1 MVTCSETLRV
11 ANDVVRRLLD
21 VVLPSGCPKC
31 QAPVNRPG
39 ALCARCWEKV
49 QFISDPVCPR
59 CGSPL
64 PASPGAGPDWPCGA
78 CHRERPAFDRAR
90 AVFLY
95 DEESRSLILDFKHG
109 DRMELAPAFAQW
121 LGRVGGFL
129 LEEADIVVPVPLHWT
144 RRLSRR
150 YNQAAELARGLS
162 KDAAAIYAP
171 DVLIRKRRTAS
182 QGRRTRRGRS
192 RNVAGA
198 FRVAK
203 HWEARLNGVRALLI
217 DDVLTTGAT
226 ANACAKALKNKGC
239 DAVDLLTL
247 ARVPGPE
254 R

>member
-11 ANDVVRRLLD
+11 ANGVVRRLLD
-21 VVLPSGCPKC
+21 IVLPSSLPKM
-31 QAPVNRPG
+31 PG
-39 ALCARCWEKV
+39 AGESARRAMRSLLGKI

-78 CHRERPAFDRAR
+78 CRRERPAFDRAR

-109 DRMELAPAFAQW
+109 DRVELAPAFAQW

-162 KDAAAIYAP
+162 KDTAAIYAP
-171 DVLIRKRRTAS
+171 DVLIRKRRTVS

-239 DAVDLLTL
+239 APSTS
-247 ARVPGPE
+247 
-254 R
+254 